1 MQIRT
6 LVAGAI
12 LTGAACFG
20 GTAIPAAADTTC
32 YTGCTTPTTGIVA
45 QTTPAAPAAAPVPP
59 ASGLAFTGADIEEM
73 AILGL
78 VAIGAGSL
86 LIRRRKTA

>member
-6 LVAGAI
+6 LIAGAI
-12 LTGAACFG
+12 FG
-20 GTAIPAAADTTC
+20 GAVLLSPGIAGADTTC
-32 YTGCTTPTTGIVA
+32 YTGCTTPTTGVVA
-45 QTTPAAPAAAPVPP
+45 QVTPPAPAAAAPVAP

-78 VAIGAGSL
+78 AAIGGGAL